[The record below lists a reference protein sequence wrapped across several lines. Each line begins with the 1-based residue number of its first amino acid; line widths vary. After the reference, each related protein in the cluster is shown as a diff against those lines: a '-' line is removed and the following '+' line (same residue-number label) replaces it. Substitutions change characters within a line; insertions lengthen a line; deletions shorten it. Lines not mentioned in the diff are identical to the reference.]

1 MAFES
6 LWIHTAF
13 SEGCLQV
20 FSAMQTLT
28 AGGDFDAME
37 QEIEA
42 LRGPFCSP
50 RCCIEWPTSEG
61 KSDDKH
67 GGNSRL
73 LLGKRA
79 QLPFPFRIEVIR
91 QVRSSEVFFQKLKA
105 SVEFPCRHVEHRWK
119 GWDSMSPKNI
129 SVRAH
134 ELVKHIRKQFTLDLD
149 DILRAVNKAYL
160 KIE

>member
-1 MAFES
+1 
-6 LWIHTAF
+6 
-13 SEGCLQV
+13 
-20 FSAMQTLT
+20 MQTLA
-28 AGGDFDAME
+28 AGGDFYALE

-42 LRGPFCSP
+42 LRRSVRSS
-50 RCCIEWPTSEG
+50 RCRIEWPTSEWESNN
-61 KSDDKH
+61 KN
-67 GGNSRL
+67 GGNSRF

-105 SVEFPCRHVEHRWK
+105 SAEFPCRHVEHRWK
-119 GWDSMSPKNI
+119 GLDSMPPKNI

-134 ELVKHIRKQFTLDLD
+134 EPVKHIRQQFTLDLN